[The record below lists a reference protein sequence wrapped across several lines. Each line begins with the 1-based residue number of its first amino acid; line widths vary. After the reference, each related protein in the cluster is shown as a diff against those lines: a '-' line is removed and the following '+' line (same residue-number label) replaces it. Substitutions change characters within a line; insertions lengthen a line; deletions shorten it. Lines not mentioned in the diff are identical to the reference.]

1 MMTKVKFILL
11 LMPGFSLLSVGGFL
25 DKLRFSGD
33 DEDYGRQLSCC
44 WTLTSLAE
52 GPVQASCGALLLP
65 DKPLG
70 ELALSK
76 DTCDYFVIFGGN
88 RPSQVL
94 SEVSLYKPFLRRL
107 RQRHIPLVSIDN
119 AAFLLAG
126 SGIVKEHILVHWRHY
141 REFQE
146 AFPSITPLTDKNVME
161 DGSVYSC
168 PGGNAAIELAAFLLE
183 KQLSRDRAIK
193 GLSDMLVAGF
203 APPSTLTWRDPE
215 LQNVPPA
222 VRNALKIMRQ
232 HINGYLSAEDIA
244 RHCGLSRRQ
253 LDRCLA
259 REIGLTARQ
268 AYMEMKFDHACW
280 LMLRTSR
287 TVSQIAADSGFTD
300 AAHFSRQFR
309 LRTGTTPAKWRTAN
323 TLNPA

>member
-33 DEDYGRQLSCC
+33 DEDYGRQLSCS
-44 WTLTSLAE
+44 WIITALAE
-52 GPVQASCGALLLP
+52 GPVAASCGAQLLP
-65 DKPLG
+65 DKQPD
-70 ELALSK
+70 ELVLSK
-76 DTCDYFVIFGGN
+76 ETCDYFVIFGGN
-88 RPSQVL
+88 RPENVL
-94 SEVSLYKPFLRRL
+94 ADTPLYKPLLRRL
-107 RQRHIPLVSIDN
+107 RQRDIPLVSIDN
-119 AAFLLAG
+119 TAFLLAG
-126 SGIVKEHILVHWRHY
+126 AGIIKARILVHWRHY

-146 AFPSITPLTDKNVME
+146 AFPFITPLTDKNVME
-161 DGSVYSC
+161 DDRIYSC

-183 KQLSRDRAIK
+183 KQLGRTRAIK

-203 APPSTLTWRDPE
+203 APPSTLTWQYPE
-215 LQNVPPA
+215 RQSAPPV

-232 HINGYLSAEDIA
+232 HIHGHLSADDIA
-244 RHCGLSRRQ
+244 RYCGLSRRQ

-259 REIGLTARQ
+259 HEIGLTVRQ

-287 TVSQIAADSGFTD
+287 TLSQIATDSGFTD
-300 AAHFSRQFR
+300 AAHLSRQFQ
-309 LRTGTTPAKWRTAN
+309 LRTGTTPAKWRN
-323 TLNPA
+323 TNALNPT